1 MQAEPLDWQLDYL
14 YSLRN
19 LLDTE
24 REAAERVWRRTRWV
38 RWLTIPAFPV
48 WVGLRAFIDHSD
60 EVWQAMW
67 VMKTNPAQA
76 TDRERMLARWG
87 MPRLRWM
94 AYAQLLWVRAVLKEV
109 VWVSLAI
116 SLCFY
121 LVTGLAVVGVLSR

>member
-1 MQAEPLDWQLDYL
+1 METSDWQLDYL
-14 YSLRN
+14 RLLRK

-24 REAAERVWRRTRWV
+24 REAAERLWQRTRWV
-38 RWLTIPAFPV
+38 RWLTLPAFPV
-48 WVGLRAFIDHSD
+48 WVGLRAFINHSE

-76 TDRERMLARWG
+76 TDRERMLAHLG

-94 AYAQLLWVRAVLKEV
+94 AYAQLLWMRAILKEV
-109 VWVSLAI
+109 IWVSLAI

-121 LVTGLAVVGVLSR
+121 LIIGLAVVGLLSR